1 MSLPK
6 IVEIKCKGSINLK
19 IEDLNDFQGN
29 LKDLS
34 TENYEKLKN
43 QMLDLGFSEPIS
55 VWRNKDKWWI
65 LNGHQRLRTLKKM
78 KADGIVIPEIP
89 ASEIQAKDIKEAK
102 KKVLAL
108 TSQYGQMTN
117 EGLYEF
123 LSEANIQFEELDD
136 FRFPEIDLKD
146 WAKEFLDGGDAPDEN
161 IYTDK
166 IKAPIYTPKGLM
178 PKIHEVY
185 GALKYDDLVNKIEAS
200 NVDESIKK
208 FLILAAARFVRI
220 DYHLVAEYYSHVK
233 ESEVK
238 KLFEE
243 LALVIVDFNS
253 AIENGFV
260 KMVEELDEI
269 AAKE

>member
-1 MSLPK
+1 MSLPR

-34 TENYEKLKN
+34 TESYEKLKK
-43 QMLDLGFSEPIS
+43 QMLELGFSEPIS

-78 KADGIVIPEIP
+78 KADGIIIPEIP

-123 LSEANIQFEELDD
+123 LNEANIQFEELDV
-136 FRFPEIDLKD
+136 FRFPEIDMED
-146 WAKEFLDGGDAPDEN
+146 WAKEFLEGEETTDEN

-178 PKIHEVY
+178 PKVSEIYDAKKYELLVKKINAS
-185 GALKYDDLVNKIEAS
+185 ALDDT
-200 NVDESIKK
+200 KK
-208 FLILAAARFVRI
+208 MFLILAAARFVRI

-233 ESEVK
+233 ESEEK

-269 AAKE
+269 AANE